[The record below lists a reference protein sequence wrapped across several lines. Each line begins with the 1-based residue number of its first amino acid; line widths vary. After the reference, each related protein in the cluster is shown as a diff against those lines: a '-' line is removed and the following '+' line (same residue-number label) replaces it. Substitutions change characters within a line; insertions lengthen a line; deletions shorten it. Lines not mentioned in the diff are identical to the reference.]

1 MKQHFNR
8 IFCALLALMLCV
20 GLAAMPAAA
29 EEATSGTCGDNL
41 TWNLENGV
49 LTISGSG
56 AMTDFIEPDMAP
68 WYGSRMQIQRV
79 VIASGITNV
88 GDLAFFG
95 LENLTTANIP
105 SSVKILGNFA
115 FAECHRLSN
124 ITISGV
130 EQIGR
135 NCFYSCRTLTGITLP
150 EGLRAIGDQAFYCC
164 YSLTGI
170 TVPSSV
176 ESLGSMVFSYCM
188 NLAYADVKAQI
199 DVLPFWTFYGCELL
213 WKLSLPNSIQTV
225 EQNALGECP
234 ELNYVDYNGTTEARA
249 EIDRQLAQETIK
261 ERDPSVITDVDFS
274 QTDGAVISTT
284 TKTQVGDGNEISE
297 PETGTTVNATVT
309 EQSGWEDVADY
320 IKDNNFRGEE
330 PEIIIQTQSG
340 TTIPAG
346 SLEDMKDEDV
356 VITIHTSDNV
366 DWTIVIPHQDETSLS
381 GAQDLSVTL
390 KQNTSDKYADT
401 IGDAKSYIVTMGDTT
416 LKSTVLIPLGND
428 TARRTATLY
437 LVDGNELKKLASV
450 VVDDDGKAAFPLAG
464 TEAGDY
470 VVALD
475 VQDIPQEEVRIP
487 NKLAAEY
494 GIEYTYGATLTD
506 AYGNQYVLTG
516 RVNKLGFGI
525 GELTLIIV
533 GVLVASIVVVGA
545 VMFMWNKQQ
554 KRIYA
559 DAARK
564 K

>member
-1 MKQHFNR
+1 MKQHFDR
-8 IFCALLALMLCV
+8 IFSALLALMLCV
-20 GLAAMPAAA
+20 GLMIPAIPAYAA
-29 EEATSGTCGDNL
+29 EASGTCGENI
-41 TWNLENGV
+41 TWTLENGT
-49 LTISGSG
+49 LTVTGSG
-56 AMTDFIEPDMAP
+56 AMADFSEKEKAP
-68 WYGSRMQIQRV
+68 WAEYADQIQCV
-79 VIASGITNV
+79 KVGGGISKI
-88 GDLAFFG
+88 GELAFYHCK
-95 LENLTTANIP
+95 NLTTVSLAASVQTLGQLAFAGCFNLTQVSMPGVQTIGYGCFYDCTALRVVTLPQSLRIIEDKAFYHCSSLAGITIP
-105 SSVKILGNFA
+105 ESVEALGSSAFCYCENLVYVKIK
-115 FAECHRLSN
+115 CK
-124 ITISGV
+124 
-130 EQIGR
+130 
-135 NCFYSCRTLTGITLP
+135 
-150 EGLRAIGDQAFYCC
+150 
-164 YSLTGI
+164 I
-170 TVPSSV
+170 TV
-176 ESLGSMVFSYCM
+176 
-188 NLAYADVKAQI
+188 
-199 DVLPFWTFYGCELL
+199 LPYWTFYGCDRLSELYL
-213 WKLSLPNSIQTV
+213 PGSVEEVEESALS
-225 EQNALGECP
+225 ECP
-234 ELNYVDYNGTTEARA
+234 NLHYVSYSGSQEVKE
-249 EIDRQLAQETIK
+249 EINKQLSE
-261 ERDPSVITDVDFS
+261 E
-274 QTDGAVISTT
+274 T
-284 TKTQVGDGNEISE
+284 TKKPSDTSDTLIRYESTDHASVTTQKEIGGD
-297 PETGTTVNATVT
+297 TTVDATVT
-309 EQSGWEDVADY
+309 DPAGWEEVADY
-320 IKDNNFRGEE
+320 IKESNFHDE
-330 PEIIIQTQSG
+330 PQITIEAESG
-340 TTIPAG
+340 VTIPAEALNG
-346 SLEDMKDEDV
+346 LASEQV
-356 VITIHTSDNV
+356 IITIHTSDNV
-366 DWTIVIPHQDETSLS
+366 DWTVVVPHQDAAAIS

-559 DAARK
+559 NAVSK